1 MENPWS
7 FFKTVYVI
15 SLDEAA
21 DRRESLAKEFGR
33 FPGLNY
39 TIVRAVDGRK
49 NSVLRNWF
57 ETANIISTPYPFSDG
72 ALGCLASHR
81 KVWQTILED
90 TGSEFPTW
98 SLIVEDDLRFHHDFT
113 QDHLAD
119 YLKHVPSDANVL
131 KFGYL
136 VDPGRRAKYTRENA
150 YWWNFNKTGAFSTVC
165 YAVRSDILPT
175 FLYNKL
181 NCPVDGICIAGM
193 YGAASLEETF
203 GIQDTTNAM
212 AYKNPVTG
220 QDQVFQG
227 VATVADYPSTTV

>member
-7 FFKTVYVI
+7 FFKNIYVI
-15 SLDEAA
+15 SLEEAA
-21 DRRESLAKEFGR
+21 DRRETLAKEFER
-33 FPGLNY
+33 FPELKY

-49 NSVLRNWF
+49 NCALRSWF
-57 ETANIISTPYPFSDG
+57 MKANFITNPYPFSDG

-90 TGSEFPTW
+90 TESEFPTW
-98 SLIVEDDLRFHHDFT
+98 SLVIEDDMRFHPQFT
-113 QDHLAD
+113 AEHMAE

-136 VDPGRRAKYTRENA
+136 VEPDRRKKYTRENA
-150 YWWNFNKTGAFSTVC
+150 YWWNFNKTCAFSTVC
-165 YAVRSDILPT
+165 YAIKSHILPT
-175 FLYNKL
+175 FLYNKI
-181 NCPVDGICIAGM
+181 NSPVDGICIAGM
-193 YGAASLEETF
+193 YGAASLAEAF
-203 GIQDTTNAM
+203 DIQDGSNAM